1 MATNG
6 IRLNNPG
13 NIERGDPWQGLH
25 EIQSNERFCRFVAA
39 KWGIRAIVRT
49 LITYQDK
56 HGIYTIGGAISRWAP
71 PSDNNPTVNYIDF
84 VSDTVGIH
92 HSQAV
97 DFTDYRVMRGL
108 VVGIIKFENG
118 VQPYDDATIDAG
130 LRLAGIDVPA
140 KPLKKS
146 RTIVASTAAAG
157 ATVAP
162 VIVEAAT
169 SWDRIRSALQP
180 FAEHSEAMRL
190 VLAGVTVAAIGV
202 VIWAR
207 IDDQNKERRA

>member
-1 MATNG
+1 MTQG

-25 EIQSNERFCRFVAA
+25 DIQSNERFCRFVAA
-39 KWGIRAIVRT
+39 KWGIRAIART

-56 HGIYTIGGAISRWAP
+56 HSIVTVAGAISRWAP
-71 PSDNNPTVNYIDF
+71 PSDNNPTDNYIGF
-84 VSDTVGIH
+84 VSGVVGVRSDDLI
-92 HSQAV
+92 
-97 DFTDYRVMRGL
+97 DFTDYRVMHGL
-108 VVGIIKFENG
+108 VAGIIKFENG
-118 VQPYDDATIDAG
+118 VQPYDDAMIDAG

-169 SWDRIRSALQP
+169 SWDRIRAALQP
-180 FAEHSEAMRL
+180 FAEHSEVMRL
-190 VLAGVTVAAIGV
+190 ALAGITVAAIGV

-207 IDDQNKERRA
+207 IDDQNTERRA